1 MKKAKLLL
9 TSLLAVSFITSCN
22 PTTPST
28 SPSTSP
34 SSSITT
40 PSSSSSS
47 TVTPSSSS
55 SSTIEH
61 RKDFVTELADGAVL
75 RDYKSQFDTMVN
87 DFSSDSFVGETTGKK
102 IDKSYLKVLVDSQ
115 TESFPSND
123 DASIY
128 KMATGNYQIET
139 YSTINFRMR
148 VTEGKLDY
156 SNLVLALRG
165 DDAFNVYEISLDKA
179 LNDDGDALPEL
190 GNEFVDVCISPNYSI
205 EDADTKYT
213 LKGTSDPSDVNVL
226 SKILGFHLYAKGECS
241 AVLEIEE
248 VSISLAGEKTVL
260 DDFNRTNV
268 NKADQTC
275 WWRGSKGFIVTKGVN
290 LKDNQTYQTPEFDLA
305 DNTEVVLN
313 ILGDTTGTSISPVT
327 ESGIGTAVNWKDLKN
342 KDGEN
347 IVNAVNGAYYNL
359 AINLEKSGL
368 SLEGLKGFVI
378 QSTSEINISAVF
390 LSSLK
395 EKEAAT
401 SYPLIDTANAVIFD
415 SFSRTQ
421 AKIDTDYNESTLNE
435 KVTGAGLNY
444 SVCYSGV
451 DDVTID
457 GDALVF
463 SPTENYTQVN
473 EGSKNARTNEKYLV
487 MSMKVDGGDLNG
499 LRIQSSNGGDAIY
512 APNWYAAEGLK
523 TIPTS
528 LEEYPYVDADGYAF
542 YIIDLSLSGL
552 GDMKDILNIYYTGT
566 GTLKIDSIF
575 FAGEYLNL
583 EKVPGYCEEKTLN
596 LSGYTYALNTAVT
609 ENTRFVEFT
618 IKGDGVATFNSFRL
632 EFNGNMYFCKD
643 NPWVLKDGTK
653 ITGETIIPEEKTS
666 IVIDLLAS
674 GITPAA
680 ETMHLHTGGDGE
692 QGTATIYEMFSYN
705 LVDYS
710 ETLGG
715 YNGSSSSLADY
726 AYLGG
731 GDIKADAKY
740 LELTLSS
747 NNGGTLASLR
757 FEGADAALYFFN
769 QNVIKDD
776 EGNVIDPNTVIP
788 TEGLTIKID
797 LKATGLTLDKPF
809 SLHLHSGDPTC
820 TGDLKVEGAKVIYEH
835 YPYSMLLAS
844 YVENPTL

>member
-290 LKDNQTYQTPEFDLA
+290 LKDNQT
-305 DNTEVVLN
+305 
-313 ILGDTTGTSISPVT
+313 
-327 ESGIGTAVNWKDLKN
+327 
-342 KDGEN
+342 
-347 IVNAVNGAYYNL
+347 
-359 AINLEKSGL
+359 
-368 SLEGLKGFVI
+368 
-378 QSTSEINISAVF
+378 
-390 LSSLK
+390 
-395 EKEAAT
+395 
-401 SYPLIDTANAVIFD
+401 
-415 SFSRTQ
+415 
-421 AKIDTDYNESTLNE
+421 
-435 KVTGAGLNY
+435 
-444 SVCYSGV
+444 
-451 DDVTID
+451 
-457 GDALVF
+457 
-463 SPTENYTQVN
+463 
-473 EGSKNARTNEKYLV
+473 
-487 MSMKVDGGDLNG
+487 
-499 LRIQSSNGGDAIY
+499 
-512 APNWYAAEGLK
+512 
-523 TIPTS
+523 
-528 LEEYPYVDADGYAF
+528 
-542 YIIDLSLSGL
+542 
-552 GDMKDILNIYYTGT
+552 
-566 GTLKIDSIF
+566 
-575 FAGEYLNL
+575 
-583 EKVPGYCEEKTLN
+583 
-596 LSGYTYALNTAVT
+596 
-609 ENTRFVEFT
+609 
-618 IKGDGVATFNSFRL
+618 
-632 EFNGNMYFCKD
+632 
-643 NPWVLKDGTK
+643 
-653 ITGETIIPEEKTS
+653 
-666 IVIDLLAS
+666 
-674 GITPAA
+674 
-680 ETMHLHTGGDGE
+680 
-692 QGTATIYEMFSYN
+692 
-705 LVDYS
+705 
-710 ETLGG
+710 
-715 YNGSSSSLADY
+715 
-726 AYLGG
+726 
-731 GDIKADAKY
+731 
-740 LELTLSS
+740 
-747 NNGGTLASLR
+747 
-757 FEGADAALYFFN
+757 
-769 QNVIKDD
+769 
-776 EGNVIDPNTVIP
+776 
-788 TEGLTIKID
+788 
-797 LKATGLTLDKPF
+797 
-809 SLHLHSGDPTC
+809 
-820 TGDLKVEGAKVIYEH
+820 
-835 YPYSMLLAS
+835 
-844 YVENPTL
+844 

>member
-205 EDADTKYT
+205 EDDDTKYT

-327 ESGIGTAVNWKDLKN
+327 EGGIGTAVNWKDLKI
-342 KDGEN
+342 KM
-347 IVNAVNGAYYNL
+347 V
-359 AINLEKSGL
+359 
-368 SLEGLKGFVI
+368 
-378 QSTSEINISAVF
+378 
-390 LSSLK
+390 
-395 EKEAAT
+395 
-401 SYPLIDTANAVIFD
+401 
-415 SFSRTQ
+415 
-421 AKIDTDYNESTLNE
+421 KI
-435 KVTGAGLNY
+435 
-444 SVCYSGV
+444 
-451 DDVTID
+451 
-457 GDALVF
+457 
-463 SPTENYTQVN
+463 
-473 EGSKNARTNEKYLV
+473 
-487 MSMKVDGGDLNG
+487 
-499 LRIQSSNGGDAIY
+499 
-512 APNWYAAEGLK
+512 
-523 TIPTS
+523 
-528 LEEYPYVDADGYAF
+528 
-542 YIIDLSLSGL
+542 
-552 GDMKDILNIYYTGT
+552 
-566 GTLKIDSIF
+566 
-575 FAGEYLNL
+575 
-583 EKVPGYCEEKTLN
+583 
-596 LSGYTYALNTAVT
+596 
-609 ENTRFVEFT
+609 
-618 IKGDGVATFNSFRL
+618 
-632 EFNGNMYFCKD
+632 
-643 NPWVLKDGTK
+643 
-653 ITGETIIPEEKTS
+653 
-666 IVIDLLAS
+666 
-674 GITPAA
+674 
-680 ETMHLHTGGDGE
+680 
-692 QGTATIYEMFSYN
+692 
-705 LVDYS
+705 
-710 ETLGG
+710 
-715 YNGSSSSLADY
+715 
-726 AYLGG
+726 
-731 GDIKADAKY
+731 
-740 LELTLSS
+740 
-747 NNGGTLASLR
+747 
-757 FEGADAALYFFN
+757 
-769 QNVIKDD
+769 
-776 EGNVIDPNTVIP
+776 
-788 TEGLTIKID
+788 
-797 LKATGLTLDKPF
+797 
-809 SLHLHSGDPTC
+809 
-820 TGDLKVEGAKVIYEH
+820 
-835 YPYSMLLAS
+835 
-844 YVENPTL
+844 